1 MGKRF
6 TEEEEQKIKDMYYA
20 NVLITDMAKE
30 FGVTLSNM
38 ARVIK
43 RREKSGVLVKR
54 DESIRY
60 TQRKERTEP
69 RKPQKPRTIKPKEKK
84 PKKRSKV
91 PIITKPKNDLYEP
104 DGIIVNCT
112 DQVAITCVY
121 GCRKEF
127 KGAGLCNYIGV
138 TKHMRGCP
146 HTACDKYTKI
156 TDAHARYE
164 INYMEY

>member
-60 TQRKERTEP
+60 TLRKEPAEP
-69 RKPQKPRTIKPKEKK
+69 RKPQKPRTIKPKDKK
-84 PKKRSKV
+84 PKKRDM
-91 PIITKPKNDLYEP
+91 TWTGADKN
-104 DGIIVNCT
+104 
-112 DQVAITCVY
+112 
-121 GCRKEF
+121 KEN
-127 KGAGLCNYIGV
+127 GGNSA
-138 TKHMRGCP
+138 
-146 HTACDKYTKI
+146 
-156 TDAHARYE
+156 
-164 INYMEY
+164 